1 MAMTTGIAA
10 LTTKERQA
18 LRLLAQGHDAKSIAR
33 DLGLS
38 VHTINERL
46 RDARRKL
53 GTGSSR
59 EAARLLIA
67 AEAPEKSVDMALGA
81 ATPPAPAQSAP
92 HQPAARTPRPRPG
105 WQMGAVAMTFALSLA
120 AILALALPAE
130 TPTPAQSPAAGA
142 NSAAITATLAQPA
155 PAPTGESPPVAAA
168 RRFLALVDAGDW
180 AGSWNA
186 AGQSFRALNTSARWA
201 EAAARVHGP
210 LGPASQRELVG
221 SNYVPAPPAGVWLV
235 KFRTRFASKPDAI
248 ETLSLAQEG
257 DGWHVVG
264 LMVE

>member
-1 MAMTTGIAA
+1 MTSGLTA
-10 LTTKERQA
+10 LTAKERQA

-33 DLGLS
+33 HLGLS

-59 EAARLLIA
+59 EAARLLMA

-105 WQMGAVAMTFALSLA
+105 WQTGAVLMSCA
-120 AILALALPAE
+120 LALAAVFALAVPAD
-130 TPTPAQSPAAGA
+130 PSAPIAAPAAVAGTA
-142 NSAAITATLAQPA
+142 TLTATLAEPA
-155 PAPTGESPPVAAA
+155 TATSGESPPVAAA

-210 LGPASQRELVG
+210 LGPASHRELVG
-221 SNYVPAPPAGVWLV
+221 SNYVPAPPAGAWLV

>member
-1 MAMTTGIAA
+1 MTTGLSA
-10 LTTKERQA
+10 LTAKEKEA
-18 LRLLAQGHDAKSIAR
+18 LRLLGQGHDAKSIAR
-33 DLGLS
+33 HLGLS

-53 GTGSSR
+53 ATGSSR

-67 AEAPEKSVDMALGA
+67 AEAPKNSLDMALGA
-81 ATPPAPAQSAP
+81 AMPPASAQSAL
-92 HQPAARTPRPRPG
+92 HQPAARTPRTRPG
-105 WQMGAVAMTFALSLA
+105 WQTGAVAMTFALSLA
-120 AILALALPAE
+120 AILAMALPAN
-130 TPTPAQSPAAGA
+130 PSAPSA
-142 NSAAITATLAQPA
+142 NTATLIATLSEPA
-155 PAPTGESPPVAAA
+155 PVTTGESPPVAAA

-186 AGQSFRALNTSARWA
+186 TGKAFRALNTSARWA

-210 LGPASQRELVG
+210 LGPASRRELL
-221 SNYVPAPPAGVWLV
+221 SSSYIPAPPAGLWQV
-235 KFRTRFASKPDAI
+235 KFRSHFAGKPDAV

-257 DGWHVVG
+257 DDWRVVG